1 MPLSPPPPK
10 CHPNTFIN
18 IYPTCLDIKS
28 LCQAYPKFLLCSP
41 QLYAI
46 YMAHHH
52 KLNHML
58 IYFANDLLEKL
69 DI

>member
-1 MPLSPPPPK
+1 MQMFFFAP
-10 CHPNTFIN
+10 
-18 IYPTCLDIKS
+18 
-28 LCQAYPKFLLCSP
+28 P

-58 IYFANDLLEKL
+58 IYFAHDVLEKL
-69 DI
+69 DDEYPLKLV